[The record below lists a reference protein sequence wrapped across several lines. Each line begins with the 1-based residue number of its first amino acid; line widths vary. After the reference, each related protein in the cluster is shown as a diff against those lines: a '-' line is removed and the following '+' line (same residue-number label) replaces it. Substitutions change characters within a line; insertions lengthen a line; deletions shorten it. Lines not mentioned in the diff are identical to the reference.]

1 MQPTSPPGLFDS
13 IDWSAVAYAAFMATL
28 ISVLM
33 TVRQRNLQAAA
44 GKPLSPW
51 RTVIPDTLIG
61 TVTGTLLALG
71 VPAKWPALHTV
82 SGIGFLAGAGG
93 LLGPKI
99 WALVAS
105 SGLQIGLK
113 AAAGALAGPLGALA
127 KAASEAASPAA
138 PSTSPPAPPPP
149 AVPPQEAGER
159 DDKEQ
164 GAAGPPPTQ

>member
-1 MQPTSPPGLFDS
+1 MQPSPTPPPSLFGS

-71 VPAKWPALHTV
+71 VPAKWPELHTV
-82 SGIGFLAGAGG
+82 SGIGFLAGVGG

-105 SGLQIGLK
+105 NGLQIGLK
-113 AAAGALAGPLGALA
+113 AAAGAFAGPLGVLA
-127 KAASEAASPAA
+127 KAASEVASPST
-138 PSTSPPAPPPP
+138 PSTAPPAPPPP
-149 AVPPQEAGER
+149 AAPPQEAGER
-159 DDKEQ
+159 DDQ
-164 GAAGPPPTQ
+164 DPSGTPPTP